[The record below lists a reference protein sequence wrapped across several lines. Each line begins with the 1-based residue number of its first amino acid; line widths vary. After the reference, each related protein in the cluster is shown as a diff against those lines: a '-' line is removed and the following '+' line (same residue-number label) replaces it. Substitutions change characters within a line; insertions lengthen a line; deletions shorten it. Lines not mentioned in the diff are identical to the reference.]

1 MIRTYPELGPLVADW
16 DGLALDA
23 GTLFMTHEWLSC
35 WWSAFGRGDP
45 IWMVLHDSDGSLRA
59 GACLQSTRGNGLAS
73 TANVHSGDWDVLARD
88 ESAREELWAAIVER
102 GASRIHLQGMPEH
115 VAGTRFL
122 CEELER
128 SGYRTVRKPGPFSPW
143 LALPTSWEEMIE
155 SVSRKLRAEIKHRR
169 RMLEREGPVTFRTVS
184 GGPMLAEDLEKF
196 LKLEASGWKGRSG
209 TAILGNP
216 STERLY
222 RGFARAA
229 AEKGWLRLHL
239 LELNGEP
246 IAIDYGCAFSGRGVF
261 IKIGFDEAY
270 RRLSPGTLLLAEK
283 LRCCIEEGLHS
294 CDFLGET
301 EHYKTRWTSEVHP
314 RERIWAYRR
323 EALPGYVY
331 RKRVR
336 PLLKSVRNR
345 AIAIRGLA
353 IPRSSDAGT

>member
-1 MIRTYPELGPLVADW
+1 MIRTYPELGPLVGDW
-16 DGLALDA
+16 DRLALTA
-23 GTLFMTHEWLSC
+23 GSPFLTHEWLNC
-35 WWSAFGRGDP
+35 WCSAFGRGDP
-45 IWMVLHDSDGSLRA
+45 IWLVLQDRDGSLRA
-59 GACLQSTRGNGLAS
+59 GACLQSMKGKGLAS
-73 TANVHSGDWDVLARD
+73 AADELSGDWDVVARD

-115 VAGTRFL
+115 AAGTRFV
-122 CEELER
+122 CEELGR

-184 GGPMLAEDLEKF
+184 GGSTLAEDLERF

-209 TAILGNP
+209 TSILGN
-216 STERLY
+216 SSAESLY
-222 RGFARAA
+222 LGFARAA
-229 AEKGWLRLHL
+229 AERGWLRLHL
-239 LELNGEP
+239 LELNGVP
-246 IAIDYGCAFSGRGVF
+246 IAIDYSCAFGGRGVF
-261 IKIGFDEAY
+261 IKAGFDEAY
-270 RRLSPGTLLLAEK
+270 RRMSPGTLLLAET
-283 LRCCIEEGLHS
+283 LRRCIEEGLHS

-301 EHYKTRWTSEVHP
+301 EHYKRRWTSEVHP
-314 RERIWAYRR
+314 REQIWAYRR

-331 RKRVR
+331 RKRAR
-336 PLLKSVRNR
+336 PLLKSVRDR